1 MRYTEDDVDVAVE
14 AFLDMQQYPDEYA
27 GPIVCVFSFGY
38 GSVHPDGAV
47 VARGQIVF
55 TVDNDGEVS

>member
-14 AFLDMQQYPDEYA
+14 ALLDMQQYPDEYD

-38 GSVHPDGAV
+38 GSVHLDGAV
-47 VARGQIVF
+47 KVHKQIVF
-55 TVDNDGEVS
+55 TIANEWEVS

>member
-14 AFLDMQQYPDEYA
+14 ALLDMQQYPDEYD
-27 GPIVCVFSFGY
+27 GLIVCVFSFGY
-38 GSVHPDGAV
+38 GSVHLDGAV

-55 TVDNDGEVS
+55 TVDNEGAVR

>member
-14 AFLDMQQYPDEYA
+14 ALLDMQQYPDEYA
-27 GPIVCVFSFGY
+27 GPIECVFSFGY

-55 TVDNDGEVS
+55 TVANEWEVS

>member
-14 AFLDMQQYPDEYA
+14 ALLDMQQYPDEYA

-38 GSVHPDGAV
+38 GSVHIDGAV
-47 VARGQIVF
+47 VAHKQIVF
-55 TVDNDGEVS
+55 TVANEWEVS

>member
-38 GSVHPDGAV
+38 GSVSSDGAV
-47 VARGQIVF
+47 IARGQIVF
-55 TVDNDGEVS
+55 TVDNDGAVS